1 MTFHKGDVS
10 QCPDP
15 ACECELTVTTGA
27 QPGQRGNQLPTCW
40 WQDDGEE
47 ALNAARRDDAPRHI
61 GALAAQL
68 GLNPKTIRYYEQLGL
83 LPPPTRTDS
92 GYRLYDGR
100 DEARLRFILQ
110 AKAIGLTLA
119 EVGAILTVPAG
130 GSLPCAYV
138 LTLLDQKVA
147 EINRRLAA
155 LTQVRAELV
164 RLRRE
169 AAHTMHTR
177 ATQPEVCGS
186 IEAQARATPNGTPR
200 ERR

>member
-1 MTFHKGDVS
+1 MALQKSDGS
-10 QCPDP
+10 QCPGP
-15 ACECELTVTTGA
+15 TCGCEITVTGGA
-27 QPGQRGNQLPTCW
+27 QPGQGGVQPPTCW

-47 ALNAARRDDAPRHI
+47 AISAARRDDAPRHI

-100 DEARLRFILQ
+100 DETRLSFILQ

-119 EVGAILTVPAG
+119 EIRDILTVQAG
-130 GSLPCAYV
+130 GSPPCAYV
-138 LTLLDQKVA
+138 LALLDQKVV
-147 EINRRLAA
+147 EIDRRLAA
-155 LTQVRAELV
+155 LTEVRAELV
-164 RLRRE
+164 TLRRE

-177 ATQPEVCGS
+177 ATQAEVCGI
-186 IEAQARATPNGTPR
+186 IEAHARATHNDTPR